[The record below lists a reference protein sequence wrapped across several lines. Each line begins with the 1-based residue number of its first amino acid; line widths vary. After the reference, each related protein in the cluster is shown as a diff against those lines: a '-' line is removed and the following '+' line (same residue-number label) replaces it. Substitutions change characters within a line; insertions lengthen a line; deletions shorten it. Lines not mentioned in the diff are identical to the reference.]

1 MKESKMSEIQELKDQ
16 LDRVDVTLGLL
27 VDVARERI
35 PQLKNDIN
43 DIVKNIKDGFD
54 KEELAKQIRTV
65 LNQVI
70 NQSDYTKLRA
80 SVDDAAKKMIDAVET
95 SSRQVDQW
103 RDDYQ
108 KRSRWHFVLI
118 SAAIFFC
125 IGFGSAVYW
134 LKPSFEQ
141 QENIS
146 NRNTAALNTISTY
159 VTNKTSNS
167 AGTVN
172 KTAKNVSKKRKPQP
186 ETDDSY
192 DSVVNETVNSTN

>member
-125 IGFGSAVYW
+125 IGFGAAIYW
-134 LKPSFEQ
+134 LKPSFDKQ
-141 QENIS
+141 QDIINNNIRDLKTIAEYVS
-146 NRNTAALNTISTY
+146 NKPVAPVVNT
-159 VTNKTSNS
+159 
-167 AGTVN
+167 
-172 KTAKNVSKKRKPQP
+172 VSKAWKK
-186 ETDDSY
+186 
-192 DSVVNETVNSTN
+192 NK

>member
-1 MKESKMSEIQELKDQ
+1 MADLQELQQQ
-16 LDRVDVTLGLL
+16 LNNIEELLGLL
-27 VDVARERI
+27 VHVSDEKM
-35 PQLKNDIN
+35 PQLRNDIN
-43 DIVKNIKDGFD
+43 EIVKNIKDGFD

-70 NQSDYTKLRA
+70 NQSDYTKLQV
-80 SVDDAAKKMIDAVET
+80 SIDSTAKKMIDAVET

-103 RDDYQ
+103 RDNYQ

-118 SAAIFFC
+118 SAALFFC

-141 QENIS
+141 QENIL
-146 NRNTAALNTISTY
+146 NRNTAALNTIFTY

-167 AGTVN
+167 AGTTAN
-172 KTAKNVSKKRKPQP
+172 KAAKNVSKKRKPQT

-192 DSVVNETVNSTN
+192 DGLVNETVNSPN